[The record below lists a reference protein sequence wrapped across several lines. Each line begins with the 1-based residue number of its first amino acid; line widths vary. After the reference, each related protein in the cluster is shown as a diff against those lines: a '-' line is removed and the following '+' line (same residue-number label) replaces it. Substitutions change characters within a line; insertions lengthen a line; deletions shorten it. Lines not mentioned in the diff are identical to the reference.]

1 MGVGEGEREKGVGNG
16 VEGDGGGGGKRE
28 EEEEG
33 ERGHRGQRGR
43 WRGEGYRRGLNL
55 NIFNSLPRFFD
66 LQIKQTH
73 ASACR
78 RQVMIFLGIKDIAH
92 G

>member
-1 MGVGEGEREKGVGNG
+1 MGEGEREKGVGNG
-16 VEGDGGGGGKRE
+16 VEGDGGGG
-28 EEEEG
+28 
-33 ERGHRGQRGR
+33 RGR
-43 WRGEGYRRGLNL
+43 KRKLGRGGIGARGGWWRGEGYRRGLNL

-66 LQIKQTH
+66 LEIKQTH

-78 RQVMIFLGIKDIAH
+78 WHIMIFLGIKDIAH

>member
-1 MGVGEGEREKGVGNG
+1 MG
-16 VEGDGGGGGKRE
+16 
-28 EEEEG
+28 
-33 ERGHRGQRGR
+33 
-43 WRGEGYRRGLNL
+43 GEGYRRGLNL

-66 LQIKQTH
+66 LEIKQTH

-78 RQVMIFLGIKDIAH
+78 WHIMIFLGIKDIAH